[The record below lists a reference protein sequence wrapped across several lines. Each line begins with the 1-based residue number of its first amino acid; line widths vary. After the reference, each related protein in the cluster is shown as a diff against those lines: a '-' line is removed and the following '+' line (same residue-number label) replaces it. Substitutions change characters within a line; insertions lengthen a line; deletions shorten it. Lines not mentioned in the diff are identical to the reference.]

1 MVKYQKDDG
10 SLVEFDVNQIIQ
22 SVMASQE
29 AVNQSS
35 FDEALQIAMIIQ
47 GKYLHQLTVS
57 KSEINEDVED
67 LLMEC
72 NPKVA
77 REYITRRVEKSLK

>member
-29 AVNQSS
+29 EVNQSS

-47 GKYLHQLTVS
+47 GKYLHQMTVT
-57 KSEINEDVED
+57 KGEINEDVES

-77 REYITRRVEKSLK
+77 RVYITRRVKKEIK

>member
-47 GKYLHQLTVS
+47 GKYLHQLTVT

-67 LLMEC
+67 LLMVC

-77 REYITRRVEKSLK
+77 RVYITRRVEKSLK

>member
-10 SLVEFDVNQIIQ
+10 SLIEFDVNQIIQ

-29 AVNQSS
+29 EVNQSS
-35 FDEALQIAMIIQ
+35 FDDALQIAMIIQ
-47 GKYLHQLTVS
+47 GKYLHQLTVT
-57 KSEINEDVED
+57 KGEINNDVEE

-72 NPKVA
+72 NPQVA
-77 REYITRRVEKSLK
+77 RVYITRRVKKEIK